1 MSTAFVGLL
10 DGLAASLTAAP
21 ALAGGRIGINR
32 LRPIPAGQ
40 STAIVLRLE
49 QSDGTEFVLGSLR
62 WRTTILVECYAR
74 AVAGSDP
81 AAAVDAL
88 LESTWQRLAA
98 FRDDLLGTDICI
110 DPRIKWDYDD
120 SDTPVVCAAIQL
132 TATQNTSAGS
142 LQAQL

>member
-1 MSTAFVGLL
+1 MSTAFTSLVAE
-10 DGLAASLTAAP
+10 LAAALAAAP

-49 QSDGTEFVLGSLR
+49 RSNGSEFVLGTLR
-62 WRTTILVECYAR
+62 WNTTILVECYAR

-81 AAAVDAL
+81 AAAVDDL
-88 LESTWQRLAA
+88 LQSTWQRLAA
-98 FRDDLLGTDICI
+98 FRADLLGADVCI
-110 DPRIKWDYDD
+110 DPMIKWDYDD
-120 SDTPVVCAAIQL
+120 SETPVVCAAIQL
-132 TATQNTSAGS
+132 TASQSTSTSS

>member
-1 MSTAFVGLL
+1 MSTAFTALVAE
-10 DGLAASLTAAP
+10 LAAALAAAP

-49 QSDGTEFVLGSLR
+49 QSEGSEFVLGLLR
-62 WRTTILVECYAR
+62 WRTTIAVECYAR

-98 FRDDLLGTDICI
+98 FRADLLGADVCI
-110 DPRIKWDYDD
+110 DPKVKWDYDD

-132 TATQNTSAGS
+132 TASQNTSSSS

>member
-1 MSTAFVGLL
+1 MSTAFTGLMAEL
-10 DGLAASLTAAP
+10 VATLAAEP

-49 QSDGTEFVLGSLR
+49 QSQGTEFVLGTVQ
-62 WRTTILVECYAR
+62 WNTTILVECYAR

-81 AAAVDAL
+81 AAAVDDL
-88 LESTWQRLAA
+88 LQSTWQRLAA
-98 FRDDLLGTDICI
+98 FRADLLGADVCI
-110 DPRIKWDYDD
+110 DPKIKWDYDD

-132 TATQNTSAGS
+132 TASQSTSTNS